1 MNCLTILKLS
11 TPWALGF
18 RASHL
23 ALLTRTPCYLAN
35 RARERETQTLL
46 QAHNHSP
53 PWVPSSFVAGV
64 IGSE

>member
-1 MNCLTILKLS
+1 MNCLTTLKLS

-23 ALLTRTPCYLAN
+23 ASLTRTPCYLAN
-35 RARERETQTLL
+35 RASERDPDFVASTQPL
-46 QAHNHSP
+46 